1 MNPNDQLNTIV
12 VLKTDPEQRPR
23 IVTAYTV
30 TLPGSVTYQLS
41 MADAVPSWHYAQE
54 FEPAP
59 EAKRKAGFFR

>member
-1 MNPNDQLNTIV
+1 MDPNELLGAIV
-12 VLKTDPEQRPR
+12 VLKTDPEQRGR

-41 MADAVPSWHYAQE
+41 MADAMPSWHYAQE

-59 EAKRKAGFFR
+59 IPKPKAGFFR